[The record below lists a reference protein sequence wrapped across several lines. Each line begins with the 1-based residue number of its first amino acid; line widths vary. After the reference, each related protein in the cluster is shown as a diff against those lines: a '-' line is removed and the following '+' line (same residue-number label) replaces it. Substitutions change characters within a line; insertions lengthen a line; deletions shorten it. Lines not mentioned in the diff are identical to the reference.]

1 MNAQQA
7 KLGSWHEFLSVIKTQ
22 RLNDITHTYNEQISI
37 GYRVPT
43 LSYDVIYVCD
53 IFINTLSNNNKLTKT
68 KFTKIIMLKAKQ
80 NHHV

>member
-1 MNAQQA
+1 M
-7 KLGSWHEFLSVIKTQ
+7 
-22 RLNDITHTYNEQISI
+22 SI

-43 LSYDVIYVCD
+43 LSYDVIYVYD

-68 KFTKIIMLKAKQ
+68 TFTKMIMLKAKQ